1 MNVMINYENFL
12 ELAKTRRSIRKFKPD
27 PVADSNIDKIL
38 EAARWAPSGFNM
50 QPWEFVVVK
59 DQQLKNQILEVVLQ
73 GQSRMFQMEAARE
86 AWQGQGPMPKHK
98 DSPSTPGF
106 ANAPVFI
113 LLLGDIRT
121 RAGLPMIHRYNDASW
136 NKTFHSSLAN
146 TFLYMHLAVTTLGLA
161 SQWVSEVY
169 QPLSQCLI
177 KQLLGIPEPMMI
189 YEMMALGYPDMEP
202 LPKMIKGLEEITH
215 KDFCGEDDFKTDEEV
230 KQFIFN
236 IRNPKQAS

>member
-1 MNVMINYENFL
+1 MDDIMNYEHFL
-12 ELAKTRRSIRKFKPD
+12 ELVKTRRSIRQFKSD
-27 PVADSNIDKIL
+27 PVSDCDIDKIL

-59 DQQLKNQILEVVLQ
+59 DRELKDRIVEIVSQ
-73 GQSRMFQMEAARE
+73 GHSTMAPMEAARE

-98 DSPSTPGF
+98 GPSSTPGF

-136 NKTFHSSLAN
+136 NKTFLSSLAS
-146 TFLYMHLAVTTLGLA
+146 TFLYMHLAATSLGLA
-161 SQWVSEVY
+161 SQWVSEVF
-169 QPLSQCLI
+169 QPRSHCLT

-189 YEMMALGYPDMEP
+189 YEMMALGYPDMQP
-202 LPKMIKGLEEITH
+202 PPKIPKGIEEMTH
-215 KDFCGEDDFKTDEEV
+215 RDFCGEEDFKTDEEIR
-230 KQFIFN
+230 QFIFN
-236 IRNPKQAS
+236 IRNPKSAS